1 MIHHLRWNPW
11 LSMNI
16 FFKNN
21 KEISARQSLFFKEN
35 AKTPALTTVLVKC
48 IDVV

>member
-1 MIHHLRWNPW
+1 
-11 LSMNI
+11 MNI

-21 KEISARQSLFFKEN
+21 KEISAHPSLFYEEN

-48 IDVV
+48 IDVG